1 MLGVLTTPVEEE
13 ATVSDGISE
22 KQFVGVDLHLHR
34 SVICRIDERGQQLDC
49 VQIDNDPRALV
60 HEVRKAGRG
69 APVAVEAT
77 YGWYWAV
84 KALQAA
90 KFEVHLAHPYGMKA
104 MRKRKR
110 VKTDARDAYE
120 LANLLRLGSLPEG
133 YLAPA
138 ELRELRELVR
148 HRRQLTKTATS
159 VKAQIR
165 ALLAKHG
172 IRLPASCLESAAGQ
186 DQLDAVRLP
195 ECAAGRLAARRRLMM
210 LLDNEIDALDVEIDR
225 RLKSHD
231 GYRNLLK
238 VKGIGPV
245 LAAIFV
251 VEIGDVH
258 RFGTPEQLAC
268 WAGITPRHY
277 ESDRTVR
284 RGHVSKEGCALVRW
298 AAVEAVQR
306 RCEPAVAKV
315 RDDLLA
321 RRGHQARNVAKVA
334 AGRKMLEVVFYV
346 LRDGQAR
353 CLTAA
358 PPAEQAA

>member
-1 MLGVLTTPVEEE
+1 MLGVLKHPSRRRP
-13 ATVSDGISE
+13 AVSNGISD
-22 KQFVGVDLHLHR
+22 KQWVGVDLHLHR
-34 SVICRIDERGQQLDC
+34 SVICRIDAAGKQLDC
-49 VQIDNDPRALV
+49 VQINNDPKALV
-60 HEVRKAGRG
+60 KEVRKAGRG
-69 APVAVEAT
+69 APVAIEAT

-84 KALQAA
+84 DALQAA
-90 KFEVHLAHPYGMKA
+90 RFETHLAHPYGMKA

-110 VKTDARDAYE
+110 VKTDAVDAYE

-133 YLAPA
+133 YIAPP

-148 HRRQLTKTATS
+148 HRRQLTRTATS

-172 IRLPASCLESAAGQ
+172 IRLAASCLESQAGQ
-186 DQLDAVRLP
+186 DQLDAVVLPPCTMSRLQS
-195 ECAAGRLAARRRLMM
+195 RRRLMM
-210 LLDNEIDALDVEIDR
+210 MLDNEIDALDVELDT
-225 RLKSHD
+225 RLKTTT

-238 VKGIGPV
+238 IKGIGPV

-251 VEIGDVH
+251 VEIGDIT
-258 RFGTPEQLAC
+258 RFGTADQLAC

-284 RGHVSKEGCALVRW
+284 RGHISKEGCALVRW
-298 AAVEAVQR
+298 AAVEAVQKP
-306 RCEPAVAKV
+306 CEPAVQKV
-315 RDDLLA
+315 KTDILA
-321 RRGHQARNVAKVA
+321 RRGQQARNIAKVA

-353 CLTAA
+353 CLTPAPTETAA
-358 PPAEQAA
+358 

>member
-1 MLGVLTTPVEEE
+1 M
-13 ATVSDGISE
+13 SDSISNR
-22 KQFVGVDLHLHR
+22 QYVGVDLHLHR
-34 SVICRIDERGQQLDC
+34 SVIVRIDERGQQLDC
-49 VQIDNDPRALV
+49 VQIDNDPKALV
-60 HEVRKAGRG
+60 REVRKAGRG
-69 APVAVEAT
+69 APVAIEAA

-84 KALQAA
+84 DALQAA
-90 KFEVHLAHPYGMKA
+90 GCEVHLAHPYGMKA

-133 YLAPA
+133 YIAPV

-159 VKAQIR
+159 VKSQIR

-172 IRLPASCLESAAGQ
+172 VRLAVTHLESPAGC
-186 DQLDAVRLP
+186 DLLDAVTLP
-195 ECAAGRLAARRRLMM
+195 ECAAGRLESRRRLML
-210 LLDNEIDALDVEIDR
+210 LLDNEIDALDVELDR
-225 RLKSHD
+225 RLKTHP

-251 VEIGDVH
+251 VEIGDIT
-258 RFGTPEQLAC
+258 RFGTPDQLAC
-268 WAGITPRHY
+268 WAGMTPRHY

-306 RCEPAVAKV
+306 QCEPAVACV
-315 RDDLLA
+315 REDLLP
-321 RRGHQARNVAKVA
+321 RRGRQARNIAKVA

-358 PPAEQAA
+358 PGDAKAA

>member
-1 MLGVLTTPVEEE
+1 
-13 ATVSDGISE
+13 
-22 KQFVGVDLHLHR
+22 VDLHLHR

-49 VQIDNDPRALV
+49 VQIDNDPKALV
-60 HEVRKAGRG
+60 KAVRAAGRG

-84 KALQAA
+84 DALQAA
-90 KFEVHLAHPYGMKA
+90 KFEVHLAHPSGMKA

-110 VKTDARDAYE
+110 VKTDAKDAYE

-133 YLAPA
+133 YIAPKD
-138 ELRELRELVR
+138 LRELRELVR

-172 IRLPASCLESAAGQ
+172 VRLPASCLESPAGQ
-186 DQLDAVRLP
+186 DQLDAVTLP
-195 ECAAGRLAARRRLMM
+195 ECAASRLDSRRRLMM
-210 LLDNEIDALDVEIDR
+210 MLENEIDALDVELDR
-225 RLKSHD
+225 RLKAHD

-251 VEIGDVH
+251 VEIGDVT
-258 RFGTPEQLAC
+258 RFGTAQQLAC

-284 RGHVSKEGCALVRW
+284 RGHISKEGCALVRW

-306 RCEPAVAKV
+306 QCEPAVAKV
-315 RDDLLA
+315 REDILA
-321 RRGHQARNVAKVA
+321 RRGQQARNIAKVA
-334 AGRKMLEVVFYV
+334 AGRKMLEAVFYV
-346 LRDGQAR
+346 LRDGQAHF
-353 CLTAA
+353 LTAR
-358 PPAEQAA
+358 PANQEQAA

>member
-1 MLGVLTTPVEEE
+1 MLTTPVEEE
-13 ATVSDGISE
+13 ATVSDGISN

-49 VQIDNDPRALV
+49 VQLDNDPKALV
-60 HEVRKAGRG
+60 REVRKAGRG

-84 KALQAA
+84 EALQGA

-133 YLAPA
+133 YIAPS

-172 IRLPASCLESAAGQ
+172 IRLPASCLESQAGR
-186 DQLDAVRLP
+186 DQLDAVTLP
-195 ECAAGRLAARRRLMM
+195 ECAAGRLASRRRLMM
-210 LLDNEIDALDVEIDR
+210 LLDNEIDALDVELDR
-225 RLKSHD
+225 RTKVHD

-238 VKGIGPV
+238 VKG
-245 LAAIFV
+245 
-251 VEIGDVH
+251 
-258 RFGTPEQLAC
+258 
-268 WAGITPRHY
+268 
-277 ESDRTVR
+277 SDR
-284 RGHVSKEGCALVRW
+284 C
-298 AAVEAVQR
+298 
-306 RCEPAVAKV
+306 
-315 RDDLLA
+315 
-321 RRGHQARNVAKVA
+321 
-334 AGRKMLEVVFYV
+334 
-346 LRDGQAR
+346 
-353 CLTAA
+353 
-358 PPAEQAA
+358 